1 MSCPFKTHSVGSF
14 PATFHDTNG
23 IQWQD
28 LCDRLLERGVLVYD
42 SARELLAID
51 VRQRKEQL
59 ATEDRHETW
68 QMVDVWGISVMKNGI
83 SLGKIRTGSLPFL
96 LGNSKIGQVMATSQL
111 RLRRKQQ

>member
-1 MSCPFKTHSVGSF
+1 MSCPFKTHVVGSF
-14 PATFHDTNG
+14 PATFRDTNG